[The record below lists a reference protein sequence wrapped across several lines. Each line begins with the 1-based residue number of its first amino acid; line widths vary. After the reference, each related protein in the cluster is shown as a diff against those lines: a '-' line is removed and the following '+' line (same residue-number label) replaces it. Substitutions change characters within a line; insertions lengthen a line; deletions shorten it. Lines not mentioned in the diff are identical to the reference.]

1 MDREKL
7 INAVQNGK
15 IEWQTHA
22 LERMMKRGISREI
35 VNQVLLEGEMIEDY
49 RDDKPFPTALF
60 LGRFQGEPFHVV
72 AALDSLSGYCFVI
85 TVYKP
90 DLSHFQPDFK
100 TRR

>member
-35 VNQVLLEGEMIEDY
+35 VKQILLEGEI
-49 RDDKPFPTALF
+49 
-60 LGRFQGEPFHVV
+60 
-72 AALDSLSGYCFVI
+72 I
-85 TVYKP
+85 
-90 DLSHFQPDFK
+90 
-100 TRR
+100 